1 MSEIVDMKSEV
12 TETLLVLE
20 RGNES
25 EKLRALQKIT
35 ANAEQVGRVERT
47 AILALKGL
55 VLVVI
60 HDPNEKMRQ
69 SAWDAVHQ
77 IGNSAWQHIQDCD
90 QVFTKQAILDQ
101 FIKVIRECANLR
113 IKLAAIDW
121 LAEQLQEITRG
132 CYSYR
137 AYKRVADSLDDIKRG
152 ARERI
157 EKIKANSVSGG
168 RIKELSEWEDIRER
182 ADTTL
187 KSLWEA
193 LGEEEFSQHKSAIE
207 SVEQSESDQ
216 ITAIWL
222 LADRTTLGSRDALRF
237 LVGKWVEW
245 MHNEEEQR
253 LVEFMTEAIRYNRYT
268 VLALIEYFGRKPQG
282 GQSDYHQR
290 PVPAGEYDMEHLK
303 RHVQDWLKQE
313 RGERLCLEEI
323 ELEEAQAY
331 LAQVKVDDENDNEI
345 EDLHALV
352 EESRAKIARDKLLTV
367 DKRIAKQ
374 LADMSDPAFFED
386 VDPKIK
392 HEHKYIL
399 TELKKHAVP
408 VVLRRLLNDNEDME
422 IRENLVRMLGY
433 TGGREVVD
441 ALARQLVG
449 DERNRKARQELLD
462 EYYLKPSL
470 KRSDEAANI
479 LNDTVKESKKTLRIL
494 QTLNIAVFL
503 VGLTLL
509 TLGLFVSMSSA
520 GNASRVV
527 GAIAALGGFTGMI
540 ALLVRDP
547 LDRIQNAMA
556 NLVHVETAFT
566 SFIWELNLNG
576 TYIQS
581 VYVKNGKLKDDEIA
595 ETGQRIENAMET
607 TMRQVAIHTEAGEP
621 RLVTRLS
628 RLDPVATSFPGTI
641 TIYGQNLLGDSA
653 QKAERGGIVAF
664 NHVPLTVNIQSWREG
679 YVRIELPEEG
689 QMTGVDLDKGK
700 IMVSLFVDGMETN
713 ALPLHILKGA

>member
-1 MSEIVDMKSEV
+1 MTEGVDMKSEV
-12 TETLLVLE
+12 TEALLVLE
-20 RGNES
+20 KGKEP
-25 EKLRALQKIT
+25 EQLRALQIIAAK
-35 ANAEQVGRVERT
+35 AEQVGREERT

-55 VLVVI
+55 VLVVV

-69 SAWDAVHQ
+69 SAWNAVLQ
-77 IGNSAWQHIQDCD
+77 TGSAAWQHIKDCD
-90 QVFTKQAILDQ
+90 QVFAKQAILDQ

-121 LAEQLQEITRG
+121 LAERLQEIIDG

-137 AYKRVADSLDDIKRG
+137 TYKRVADALDDIKKY

-157 EKIKANSVSGG
+157 GKIKANPASAG
-168 RIKELSEWEDIRER
+168 RIKELSEWDDILER

-193 LGEEEFSQHKSAIE
+193 LGEKEYGRLKDNVEEGK
-207 SVEQSESDQ
+207 SESDR

-237 LVGKWVEW
+237 LVEKWVEW
-245 MHNEEEQR
+245 MRNGEEPR
-253 LVEFMTEAIRYNRYT
+253 LVEYMTEAIRYNRYA
-268 VLALIEYFGRKPQG
+268 VLALIEHFGWKPQG
-282 GQSDYHQR
+282 DRSDYDQQLFS
-290 PVPAGEYDMEHLK
+290 DIKTMK
-303 RHVQDWLKQE
+303 RQIQGWLKQE
-313 RGERLCLEEI
+313 RGERLLLDEI
-323 ELEEAQAY
+323 ELQEAQSY
-331 LAQVKVDDENDNEI
+331 LEQDKVDDDNER
-345 EDLHALV
+345 EELRALV
-352 EESRAKIARDKLLTV
+352 EESRAKIDSDKLLTV
-367 DKRIAKQ
+367 DGRIAKQ

-386 VDPKIK
+386 VDPRIK
-392 HEHKYIL
+392 YEHKYIL
-399 TELKKHAVP
+399 IELKKHAVP
-408 VVLRRLLNDNEDME
+408 VVLRRLLNENEDKE

-470 KRSDEAANI
+470 KRSEEAANI
-479 LNDTVKESKKTLRIL
+479 LNDTVKESKRTLRIL
-494 QTLNIAVFL
+494 QMLNIAVFL

-509 TLGLFVSMSSA
+509 TLGLFVSMSSS
-520 GNASRVV
+520 GGASRVV

-595 ETGQRIENAMET
+595 DTGQRIENAMET

-621 RLVTRLS
+621 RLVTRLN
-628 RLDPVATSFPGTI
+628 RLDPVAASFPGTI
-641 TIYGQNLLGDSA
+641 TLYGQNLLGDSA

-664 NHVPLTVNIQSWREG
+664 NHIPLPVKIQSWREG
-679 YVRIELPEEG
+679 SVRIELPEGG
-689 QMTGVDLDKGK
+689 QMNGIDLDNGK

-713 ALPLHILKGA
+713 ALPLTILKEA